1 MCVLLVFAACKCSL
15 EEPVRRLGE
24 SKTTK
29 SVGGMPISTVP
40 HTPPRHAAGEPAAP
54 AHVVEARQ
62 RWGPPPKPPSP
73 QPAFPF
79 CLLVI
84 VLCVLL
90 AWLYSAQRPQIAKR
104 PAIVSF
110 EAAPKRES
118 VVVTATSPHALLAVC
133 KEGKHVQVANAL
145 SVRDHPIV
153 CSAKV
158 DWDSLAA
165 LKHNVEVLVGFQP
178 GLDAAFDPQFA
189 TWAREMRF
197 LDAEDWIDESCAARR
212 ARRCSIRE
220 IPVLRA
226 AYMWNHLAR
235 QALAASQRGFQ
246 VKMTPVASAGEALAH
261 KQSHRALLE
270 QVLSVQSET
279 LGRLGA
285 DSAAAAAAAL
295 VASARDKP
303 VEEAVDA
310 GTCVVVQGRAA
321 YARCLPSFI
330 VIGAQKSG
338 TDELSVW
345 LNFNVYHRRMDGG
358 IETHFFDCVGRGKG
372 KDREPCQRGR
382 SFAMASKTVTGSAPA
397 NDSAATLEAL
407 AAAAASSS
415 SSSSLPGTRWS
426 WAHFAQKT
434 PFMDD
439 GLADIYAR
447 LGQLD
452 RHSFFRWP
460 SRTLVYEKS
469 PSYLDLADP
478 RDVARL
484 LPSVKIVLL
493 TKDPV
498 PRLFSS
504 YWQSCESV
512 PSSEPPCSTQEFE
525 SLAWTV
531 ASGAASSDPYG
542 RVDTMRRALQHGMY
556 ARLLRPWL
564 AALPGKNQLLVVD
577 AHHMHYVPQA
587 VVFAV
592 ETHVGNRGRRRHHVY
607 KPHWKDGY
615 WVLGDYSKA
624 SHPSHPAKRAMD
636 ANTTAMLTAFYRPFN
651 AEFRALMDDANI
663 SRGAVGENIPPEYR
677 KAHPDLFTG
686 KGGNTFVLP
695 PWALV

>member
-1 MCVLLVFAACKCSL
+1 
-15 EEPVRRLGE
+15 
-24 SKTTK
+24 
-29 SVGGMPISTVP
+29 MPISTVP
-40 HTPPRHAAGEPAAP
+40 HTPPRHAAGEPEAP

-79 CLLVI
+79 CLVVI

-90 AWLYSAQRPQIAKR
+90 AWLYSAQRPHITKR
-104 PAIVSF
+104 PSIVSY

-118 VVVTATSPHALLAVC
+118 VIVTATSPHALLAVC
-133 KEGKHVQVANAL
+133 TEGKHVQVANAL

-158 DWDSLAA
+158 DWDSIAA
-165 LKHNVEVLVGFQP
+165 LKHNVEVIVGFQP

-189 TWAREMRF
+189 TWAREMHF
-197 LDAEDWIDESCAARR
+197 VDAEDWIDESCASPTRR
-212 ARRCSIRE
+212 AVRCTIGE
-220 IPVLRA
+220 IPLLRA
-226 AYMWNHLAR
+226 AYMWNYLAR
-235 QALAASQRGFQ
+235 RALDASQRGFQ
-246 VKMTPVASAGEALAH
+246 VKMVPVPSAGEALAH
-261 KQSHRALLE
+261 QQSHRALLE
-270 QVLSVQSET
+270 QMLSVQSET
-279 LGRLGA
+279 LAKLGA
-285 DSAAAAAAAL
+285 DAAAAATAAAQ

-303 VEEAVDA
+303 VAEAVDA

-372 KDREPCQRGR
+372 KDREPCHRGR
-382 SFAMASKTVTGSAPA
+382 SFAMTSKTVTGSAPA
-397 NDSAATLEAL
+397 NDSAWA
-407 AAAAASSS
+407 
-415 SSSSLPGTRWS
+415 GTRWS
-426 WAHFAQKT
+426 WSHFAQKT

-512 PSSEPPCSTQEFE
+512 PKSEPPCSTQEFE
-525 SLAWTV
+525 SLARTV
-531 ASGAASSDPYG
+531 ANEASAAAALGDPYG
-542 RVDTMRRALQHGMY
+542 RVEAMRRALQHGMY
-556 ARLLRPWL
+556 AKLLRPWL
-564 AALPGKNQLLVVD
+564 AALPGKNQHLVVD
-577 AHHMHYVPQA
+577 AHPKHYIPQA
-587 VVFAV
+587 VFFAV

-624 SHPSHPAKRAMD
+624 THPSHPANRAMD
-636 ANTTAMLTAFYRPFN
+636 ANTTAMLTAFYRPYN
-651 AEFRALMDDANI
+651 AEFRALMEDVNI

-686 KGGNTFVLP
+686 KGGNAFVLP